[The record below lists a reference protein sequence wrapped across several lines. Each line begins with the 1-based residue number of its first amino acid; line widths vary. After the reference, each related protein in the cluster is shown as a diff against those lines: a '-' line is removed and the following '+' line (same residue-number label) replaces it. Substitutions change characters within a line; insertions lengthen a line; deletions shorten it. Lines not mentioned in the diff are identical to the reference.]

1 MKSKVVNTIIEE
13 MNSIINNYAYN
24 NDLFAGGCCYS
35 AYVLAKNLELLGIKY
50 RVVLF
55 QYQDILNERIFT
67 NAINGSGV
75 SHVAIEVTYKHRKVM
90 IGDCSGIYRY
100 FHWSGEKYKIRKYSG
115 ITPSEILDGYRNN
128 EWNCCYNRAN
138 NGPLMRD
145 INRVAYKYVEE
156 YMNK

>member
-1 MKSKVVNTIIEE
+1 MKSTVVNTIIEE
-13 MNSIINNYAYN
+13 MNSIINNYAHN
-24 NDLFAGGCCYS
+24 NDLFCGGCCYS

-100 FHWSGEKYKIRKYSG
+100 FNCTGEKYKIRKYSG
-115 ITPSEILDGYRNN
+115 ITPSEILEGYQNN
-128 EWNCCYNRAN
+128 EWNCCYNKAN

-145 INRVAYKYVEE
+145 INKVAYKYVEE